1 MPENNIMLPKI
12 APASAEETARR
23 SHLADL
29 LRRYNIDAMATMHIE
44 TIAPHAIGTWMY
56 NIRCTAP
63 WLVSVGTH
71 KKTIQI
77 AKTMNKVVSV
87 LSKKGKCNLFII

>member
-1 MPENNIMLPKI
+1 
-12 APASAEETARR
+12 
-23 SHLADL
+23 
-29 LRRYNIDAMATMHIE
+29 
-44 TIAPHAIGTWMY
+44 MY